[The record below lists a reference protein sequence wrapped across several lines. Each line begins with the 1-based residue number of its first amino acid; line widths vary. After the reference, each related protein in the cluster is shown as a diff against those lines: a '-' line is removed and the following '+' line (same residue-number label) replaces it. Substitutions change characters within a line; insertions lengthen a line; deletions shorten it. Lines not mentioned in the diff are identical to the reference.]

1 MGSNPILSERS
12 EERATQLLVSRGG
25 FEDRSDVRV
34 VRRKSDRR
42 APRGAAC
49 EKFPSGYLLVGES
62 HPLRTE

>member
-1 MGSNPILSERS
+1 
-12 EERATQLLVSRGG
+12 VSRGG